1 MKGIEMNVINAWA
14 RRVVAWMG
22 RAALLCLGLFAMLT
36 LAVTVAVLMPVM
48 LAATAFP
55 AITVRRK
62 RPPRARRHGGGTSKP
77 PAPRPAVAFQ
87 GQQKR

>member
-1 MKGIEMNVINAWA
+1 MNVINAWA
-14 RRVVAWMG
+14 RRVVAWVG

-62 RPPRARRHGGGTSKP
+62 RPTRARRRGGTSKP
-77 PAPRPAVAFQ
+77 PAPRTVVAFQ